1 MPGSE
6 VSTKFRYGVQPSGC
20 AESEQA
26 NQHIRCGVFFGVLEV
41 RQRFEQVN
49 AVVTQIGELFLEKL
63 KKVTQPVT
71 RCGNVEVD
79 EIPFCAPARDCAD
92 LHTSNVSRIG
102 YGDLQDMG
110 KWEQDRVGIAQETD
124 LGRADTRVKGLA
136 ALAIS
141 EKPLRRLRRPS
152 SISSSKASALKRS
165 RSADL
170 LCPRWS
176 ARAVSPDR

>member
-6 VSTKFRYGVQPSGC
+6 VSTEFRFGVQPSGC

-41 RQRFEQVN
+41 SQGFEQVD

-79 EIPFCAPARDCAD
+79 EIPFGAPARDRAD

-102 YGDLQDMG
+102 YGRM
-110 KWEQDRVGIAQETD
+110 VSSTAGIASPCQPASMD
-124 LGRADTRVKGLA
+124 PVLLGNGNRYLIA
-136 ALAIS
+136 A
-141 EKPLRRLRRPS
+141 
-152 SISSSKASALKRS
+152 RS
-165 RSADL
+165 
-170 LCPRWS
+170 
-176 ARAVSPDR
+176 